1 MPRKRPLHCTA
12 RRSKGLKFGRQR
24 HQLEIQQ
31 HMACPAASLINT
43 NAASVVSAESS
54 DAPERFVHTEFESLG
69 GLLLQQNF
77 GQNDEYDDEEDYY
90 SGSCTSETVEEMCI
104 PTVGAPVKDVNQPAA
119 AESAP
124 APVKDVNQP
133 AAAGSAPAPV
143 KDVNQPAAAGSA
155 PAPVKDVNQPAAA
168 ESAPAPVKD
177 VNQPA
182 AAGFAPASVMKD
194 VKQPAAELAAPVK
207 YFQSFT
213 GDKADRAKQFQ
224 DVSKYLDHS
233 SKMAYGSAR
242 SVMPQTGHTEKTDN
256 KQLATL
262 VKTENRQLSMGLP
275 GKVEGQ
281 LTQAIQ
287 KSTIKISSK
296 QLPRPKF
303 DQKVPVKIAKKLSSL
318 KLAPLQE
325 TAKPQSE
332 QKSLKSVRKLYSTKS
347 ASGEGEPQHGKSAAR
362 VRIQETADSTVE
374 SGENSLLEFW
384 NPPDGSTTVG
394 NDDLTTASDGRSSG
408 VSALLKSRYLALGMT
423 KYQRLRKLR
432 RSRNFGNE
440 PKETQSHQVFLA
452 LTSPEVTE
460 MFAYHAP
467 TIGKIARFTGC
478 RIRLMRAVL
487 NRKTNGS
494 GTWARFA
501 QVEIEGAR
509 RASATVCDRI
519 LREKF
524 PCYADRRIKRLDDRQ
539 SISTTLSSSLAG
551 TAEPLAFSRQRSVS
565 GRPRTGSLQRA
576 MSHQLGSTAVCA
588 TVQVAVAEADQIN
601 GQT

>member
-1 MPRKRPLHCTA
+1 
-12 RRSKGLKFGRQR
+12 
-24 HQLEIQQ
+24 
-31 HMACPAASLINT
+31 
-43 NAASVVSAESS
+43 
-54 DAPERFVHTEFESLG
+54 
-69 GLLLQQNF
+69 
-77 GQNDEYDDEEDYY
+77 
-90 SGSCTSETVEEMCI
+90 
-104 PTVGAPVKDVNQPAA
+104 
-119 AESAP
+119 
-124 APVKDVNQP
+124 PVKDVNQP